1 MGSKAKTDGVGIFVS
16 EKWVHSVASV
26 ERHSERVLVLNM
38 VIGDC
43 LPKCFHGVCSSLRET
58 WSCVCA
64 VAQHAVLEANAKVN
78 GRGPFLHPHPSE
90 TPQPISMSCQIYY
103 YNPQASWCAKFGWNR
118 FGLYGSAQS
127 RMHEKNTFCVDFSIN
142 ISVCLSICLSIS
154 SSRLQVTVFGQF

>member
-58 WSCVCA
+58 
-64 VAQHAVLEANAKVN
+64 
-78 GRGPFLHPHPSE
+78 
-90 TPQPISMSCQIYY
+90 
-103 YNPQASWCAKFGWNR
+103 
-118 FGLYGSAQS
+118 
-127 RMHEKNTFCVDFSIN
+127 
-142 ISVCLSICLSIS
+142 
-154 SSRLQVTVFGQF
+154 